1 MIVEKKKKIGDII
14 KERGVNGFQEVEVK
28 CEKKNILEGQRFL
41 PSTNSKVITGS

>member
-14 KERGVNGFQEVEVK
+14 EEGGAKGFQEVK

-41 PSTNSKVITGS
+41 PSTNSKVITRS